1 MRVNI
6 FTSISS
12 LFCYGEPTRKECLK
26 SMGKTSKG
34 KGDRLRTQD
43 DGEDENTWNAN
54 SIQQM

>member
-1 MRVNI
+1 SDS
-6 FTSISS
+6 SI
-12 LFCYGEPTRKECLK
+12 LKQFCSTQKKREPTRKECLK